1 MDLFLCLQ
9 FPRSGAK
16 SHSQTQIESHL
27 HLAVRG
33 FEAAQH
39 HIKELVTVVRDQ
51 SQQIER
57 LMSKDKEQSLQ
68 IERQSQQ
75 IDRLYKEQS
84 KQITVSKINQV
95 LSTPFEWTIP
105 NFEALFLTSDSEQ
118 QILVC
123 KPFSLF
129 ECGYRFLLE
138 IVIARPLSQ
147 NFLRVFIKVVP
158 GEFDELLPWP
168 CKERVRVTLVNQ
180 DLPPDNRKNIS
191 HVIDFEMGKKPSS
204 RPHCDDDHK
213 YRPSLGLSKHELH
226 SYIKNDT
233 ILIRVNR
240 EKKDLRN

>member
-1 MDLFLCLQ
+1 M
-9 FPRSGAK
+9 FPRSDPK

-27 HLAVRG
+27 NLAVRG
-33 FEAAQH
+33 LEATQH
-39 HIKELVTVVRDQ
+39 QFHELVAVVGDQ
-51 SQQIER
+51 SQQIEK
-57 LMSKDKEQSLQ
+57 LISKDKEQSLQ

-75 IDRLYKEQS
+75 IDRLLSNDKEQS
-84 KQITVSKINQV
+84 QQITVLKINQT

-105 NFEALFLTSDSEQ
+105 DFEALFLTSGSEQ
-118 QILVC
+118 QILAC
-123 KPFSLF
+123 KPFYLF
-129 ECGYRFLLE
+129 ECGYKFLLE

-147 NFLRVFIKVVP
+147 NVLRVFIKVVP

-191 HVIDFEMGKKPSS
+191 HVIDFEMGKEPCS

-213 YRPSLGLSKHELH
+213 YRPSLGLSKHELR

-233 ILIRVNR
+233 ILIRINR